1 MHKYMNCKVS
11 AEQNLRKVFSKVKM
25 EDFLA
30 ELQEDL
36 ESRMIAHY
44 EEMSSRDPEQK
55 NALEEQTQDEE
66 QVHYSLTE
74 QRGVNKQIMKRLNL
88 RKTNDQEKEVS
99 STSVDQAAAAVD
111 KENSSAISPTSGP
124 EPGDATTSATGGE
137 VTSVTTLAVTPSV
150 SSPVT
155 SIPAATGDQNQQVCN
170 SIMKLNTSPG
180 TSGAP
185 QTANDILTNL
195 NSQSTAMQPSSKIV
209 NYQQSSG
216 IFESSSPEYYSSS
229 NENENFAQDQDTDA
243 ANTRSSSDHA
253 SSSDTDAADN
263 AVSTGGS
270 GVHLPPSD
278 TSSSD
283 TQMDAPQL
291 GTPARRLQR
300 KKTTAAASIE
310 DVDIRDSV
318 EDNIRVMG
326 QTLTC
331 FQCWRVFK
339 HAADVTDARSQKH
352 HYCATI
358 ANLRHPLKIDG
369 QPTPSKLSSLKCVIC
384 PGNKLVFCDQTEM
397 MKHICLAHKANFFK
411 TEIEKQSK
419 TKEFNGNC
427 VKGCAHVSEDLEDA
441 ILHLGIHH
449 EQLFWALKHDK

>member
-1 MHKYMNCKVS
+1 
-11 AEQNLRKVFSKVKM
+11 
-25 EDFLA
+25 
-30 ELQEDL
+30 
-36 ESRMIAHY
+36 
-44 EEMSSRDPEQK
+44 
-55 NALEEQTQDEE
+55 
-66 QVHYSLTE
+66 
-74 QRGVNKQIMKRLNL
+74 
-88 RKTNDQEKEVS
+88 
-99 STSVDQAAAAVD
+99 
-111 KENSSAISPTSGP
+111 
-124 EPGDATTSATGGE
+124 
-137 VTSVTTLAVTPSV
+137 
-150 SSPVT
+150 
-155 SIPAATGDQNQQVCN
+155 
-170 SIMKLNTSPG
+170 
-180 TSGAP
+180 
-185 QTANDILTNL
+185 
-195 NSQSTAMQPSSKIV
+195 MQPSSKIV
-209 NYQQSSG
+209 NDQQSSE
-216 IFESSSPEYYSSS
+216 IFESEENTPSSS
-229 NENENFAQDQDTDA
+229 YEIENENFAKDTNA

-263 AVSTGGS
+263 AVSKGGS
-270 GVHLPPSD
+270 SVHLPPSD

-283 TQMDAPQL
+283 TQMDAPQP

-318 EDNIRVMG
+318 EDNLRVMG

-419 TKEFNGNC
+419 TKWKDGKC
-427 VKGCAHVSEDLEDA
+427 VKGCAHVAEDLEDA

>member
-1 MHKYMNCKVS
+1 MFFHW
-11 AEQNLRKVFSKVKM
+11 NLFGCV
-25 EDFLA
+25 D
-30 ELQEDL
+30 
-36 ESRMIAHY
+36 Y
-44 EEMSSRDPEQK
+44 
-55 NALEEQTQDEE
+55 N
-66 QVHYSLTE
+66 LTE

-111 KENSSAISPTSGP
+111 KERSAATSPTSGP

-263 AVSTGGS
+263 AVSKGGS
-270 GVHLPPSD
+270 SVHLPPSD

-283 TQMDAPQL
+283 TQMDAPQP

-318 EDNIRVMG
+318 EDNIQVMG

-339 HAADVTDARSQKH
+339 HATDVTDARSQKH

-358 ANLRHPLKIDG
+358 GNLRHPLKIDG

-419 TKEFNGNC
+419 TKEFDGKC
-427 VKGCAHVSEDLEDA
+427 VKGCAHTCEDQ
-441 ILHLGIHH
+441 IHDLSPTH
-449 EQLFWALKHDK
+449 CHTTI